1 MVNDECLKKVLE
13 FFKCCAQEVC
23 GCFCQISHHVCGFTH
38 YTKVRQGNM
47 ETESLEFCRQKYVL
61 VCVLTNGP
69 HFNSAVILFFVI
81 KCLRLEDL
89 VNRNVQQTVELNHW
103 KKMCEEYSEE
113 SDRLEI
119 ECDVWR
125 TKFLASR

>member
-1 MVNDECLKKVLE
+1 MSISSNTQNDTEWFGGFSCNSNMTCKKASCH
-13 FFKCCAQEVC
+13 FFA
-23 GCFCQISHHVCGFTH
+23 G
-38 YTKVRQGNM
+38 
-47 ETESLEFCRQKYVL
+47 
-61 VCVLTNGP
+61 
-69 HFNSAVILFFVI
+69 
-81 KCLRLEDL
+81 RLEDL
-89 VNRNVQQTVELNHW
+89 VTRNTQQAVELNHW

>member
-1 MVNDECLKKVLE
+1 MDFLPQPL
-13 FFKCCAQEVC
+13 Q
-23 GCFCQISHHVCGFTH
+23 T
-38 YTKVRQGNM
+38 
-47 ETESLEFCRQKYVL
+47 
-61 VCVLTNGP
+61 
-69 HFNSAVILFFVI
+69 VILI
-81 KCLRLEDL
+81 KNLTKFCCSYKIRLEDL
-89 VNRNVQQTVELNHW
+89 VSRNVQQTVELKHW

>member
-1 MVNDECLKKVLE
+1 MYTIRLNKEICRSKVLN
-13 FFKCCAQEVC
+13 FACKNIYQ
-23 GCFCQISHHVCGFTH
+23 
-38 YTKVRQGNM
+38 
-47 ETESLEFCRQKYVL
+47 L
-61 VCVLTNGP
+61 VCLTICL
-69 HFNSAVILFFVI
+69 ILIVQSSCFFVV

-103 KKMCEEYSEE
+103 RKMCEEYSEE

>member
-1 MVNDECLKKVLE
+1 M
-13 FFKCCAQEVC
+13 
-23 GCFCQISHHVCGFTH
+23 
-38 YTKVRQGNM
+38 
-47 ETESLEFCRQKYVL
+47 
-61 VCVLTNGP
+61 
-69 HFNSAVILFFVI
+69 
-81 KCLRLEDL
+81 LRLEDL

>member
-1 MVNDECLKKVLE
+1 MCL
-13 FFKCCAQEVC
+13 
-23 GCFCQISHHVCGFTH
+23 
-38 YTKVRQGNM
+38 
-47 ETESLEFCRQKYVL
+47 
-61 VCVLTNGP
+61 
-69 HFNSAVILFFVI
+69 ILIVQSSCYFVV
-81 KCLRLEDL
+81 KFSRLEDL

>member
-1 MVNDECLKKVLE
+1 M
-13 FFKCCAQEVC
+13 
-23 GCFCQISHHVCGFTH
+23 I
-38 YTKVRQGNM
+38 
-47 ETESLEFCRQKYVL
+47 L
-61 VCVLTNGP
+61 V
-69 HFNSAVILFFVI
+69 
-81 KCLRLEDL
+81 RLEDL
-89 VNRNVQQTVELNHW
+89 VNRNVQKTVELNHW

>member
-1 MVNDECLKKVLE
+1 MIYDECLDKVNIKSLIIEIRLEKEKSRFENIESSLKNYHSGISISVLKK
-13 FFKCCAQEVC
+13 
-23 GCFCQISHHVCGFTH
+23 
-38 YTKVRQGNM
+38 
-47 ETESLEFCRQKYVL
+47 
-61 VCVLTNGP
+61 CVSFLQ
-69 HFNSAVILFFVI
+69 SAFLFFG
-81 KCLRLEDL
+81 KMLRLEDL

>member
-1 MVNDECLKKVLE
+1 MLSTRSWLFAKFCIVCVVLLITLRLDKEIWGLKVLN
-13 FFKCCAQEVC
+13 FACKNKHVS
-23 GCFCQISHHVCGFTH
+23 ISG
-38 YTKVRQGNM
+38 
-47 ETESLEFCRQKYVL
+47 
-61 VCVLTNGP
+61 LTNVP
-69 HFNSAVILFFVI
+69 HFNSTIVLFLCR
-81 KCLRLEDL
+81 KLLEDL

>member
-1 MVNDECLKKVLE
+1 MYMPLLINLFYFVWTSCVFVLNHLVND
-13 FFKCCAQEVC
+13 
-23 GCFCQISHHVCGFTH
+23 
-38 YTKVRQGNM
+38 
-47 ETESLEFCRQKYVL
+47 
-61 VCVLTNGP
+61 
-69 HFNSAVILFFVI
+69 
-81 KCLRLEDL
+81 LRLEDL

>member
-1 MVNDECLKKVLE
+1 MDFLPQLLQTVILILQNFV
-13 FFKCCAQEVC
+13 
-23 GCFCQISHHVCGFTH
+23 
-38 YTKVRQGNM
+38 
-47 ETESLEFCRQKYVL
+47 
-61 VCVLTNGP
+61 VLTNSG
-69 HFNSAVILFFVI
+69 L
-81 KCLRLEDL
+81 
-89 VNRNVQQTVELNHW
+89 NVQQTVELKHW

>member
-1 MVNDECLKKVLE
+1 MLYSYNKVNCKHPLAMLQ
-13 FFKCCAQEVC
+13 AII
-23 GCFCQISHHVCGFTH
+23 ISSS
-38 YTKVRQGNM
+38 YT
-47 ETESLEFCRQKYVL
+47 
-61 VCVLTNGP
+61 
-69 HFNSAVILFFVI
+69 I
-81 KCLRLEDL
+81 RLEDL
-89 VNRNVQQTVELNHW
+89 VNRNVQQTVELKHW